1 MTTPDHDAAAK
12 ALGGMLAAVEY
23 LRVQFASMATR
34 SSAPEPMLARLAEDQ
49 AALYAIEED
58 CKRGDLDLTGAMAAV
73 TLRAASLAA
82 SVVDGM
88 TVPKFLDLLE
98 AETHGWKAPGY

>member
-1 MTTPDHDAAAK
+1 
-12 ALGGMLAAVEY
+12 MLAAVEY

-34 SSAPEPMLARLAEDQ
+34 NNAPEPMLARLAEDQ
-49 AALYAIEED
+49 ATLYAIEED
-58 CKRGDLDLTGAMAAV
+58 CKRGDLDIVGAMSAV
-73 TLRAASLAA
+73 TLRAASLAT

-98 AETHGWKAPGY
+98 AEINGWKAPGY